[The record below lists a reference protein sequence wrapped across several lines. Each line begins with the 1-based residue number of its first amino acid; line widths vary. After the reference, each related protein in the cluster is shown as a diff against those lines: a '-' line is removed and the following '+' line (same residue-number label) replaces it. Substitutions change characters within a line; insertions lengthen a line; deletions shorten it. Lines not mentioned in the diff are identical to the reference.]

1 MKRPVVATCL
11 ALILTTLTLVSCAAV
26 KELAALSQVRF
37 RLDKISSMRVAGV
50 DVMKVR
56 KYDDLGILDIARLTA
71 AVAAQQVPLTF
82 TVNMIAENPASNT
95 ITARLIGLDW
105 KLFLQNKEAL
115 SGAVTNEVV
124 LEPGKPQSVP
134 VSVSLDLVKF
144 YKGGLQDMINLALS
158 LAVTGG
164 TPQNIHF
171 EARPTIRTPIGPM
184 RFPKPINIS
193 ATVGG

>member
-1 MKRPVVATCL
+1 MKRPLVTACL
-11 ALILTTLTLVSCAAV
+11 ALTLTALTLMSCAAV

-37 RLDKISSMRVAGV
+37 HLDKISSIRVAGV
-50 DVMKVR
+50 DVMKV
-56 KYDDLGILDIARLTA
+56 KKFEDIGVLDVARLTA

-95 ITARLIGLDW
+95 ATARMVGLDW
-105 KLFLQNKEAL
+105 KLFLQDKEAL

-134 VSVSLDLVKF
+134 VSVRLDLVKF

-158 LAVTGG
+158 LTGQGG

-171 EARPTIRTPIGPM
+171 QARPTIQTPFGPM